1 MAGAVK
7 TSLRFLLPYYRQHR
21 GTLSLLT
28 LCVLAETGYNV
39 AFPLSLKYLID
50 DALLRQN
57 RSALVWILC
66 VLGVLAVVIS
76 GIGGLMEFVNARLA
90 ATVIRDIRHRLF
102 EHLQTLSP
110 GFHSGTS
117 AGDVSSRFSTD
128 LGEVE
133 QAVRYWV
140 SGVLTPALELAAAT
154 GLLFF
159 LSWQLALVAMLVWP
173 LTMIGPRILSRRT
186 VAATYRKKELEAA
199 TLALVHENVAAQ
211 PVVRAFGLG
220 DVVQGWLR
228 RRSLPLAEMSA
239 RVNFLTAMSER
250 SVSTAVLLL
259 HVLVFGIGAWL
270 TFGGRMSIGVLVT
283 FENVFWELSYNIGSI
298 SHFLPEMMEAA
309 GAIRHID
316 DLLGEEP
323 AIRDKPDSVALP
335 RLRHEI
341 RFDDVWFRY
350 GGSSAEG
357 TCQLKNVTLRV
368 PYGAKVGLTGLSG
381 SGKSTILSLI
391 LGLHDPTHG
400 SVRMD
405 GHDVR
410 DIRRESLF
418 AQTGVVFQES
428 FLFNTTIRENIRLGK
443 AGATDAEVEAA
454 ARAAEIHDF
463 VRGLPQGYDTVTGER
478 GGLLSG
484 GQRQRIAIARAII
497 RDPAILILDEATS
510 ALDAETESAILAT
523 LNRLAAGRTTIFA
536 THRLAAMEQ
545 ANVLFTL
552 TAGRV
557 TNTVLRRIGSPG
569 PWSRRE
575 RTMRHR
581 AAAAV

>member
-1 MAGAVK
+1 M
-7 TSLRFLLPYYRQHR
+7 
-21 GTLSLLT
+21 
-28 LCVLAETGYNV
+28 
-39 AFPLSLKYLID
+39 
-50 DALLRQN
+50 
-57 RSALVWILC
+57 
-66 VLGVLAVVIS
+66 
-76 GIGGLMEFVNARLA
+76 
-90 ATVIRDIRHRLF
+90 
-102 EHLQTLSP
+102 
-110 GFHSGTS
+110 
-117 AGDVSSRFSTD
+117 
-128 LGEVE
+128 
-133 QAVRYWV
+133 
-140 SGVLTPALELAAAT
+140 
-154 GLLFF
+154 
-159 LSWQLALVAMLVWP
+159 
-173 LTMIGPRILSRRT
+173 
-186 VAATYRKKELEAA
+186 
-199 TLALVHENVAAQ
+199 
-211 PVVRAFGLG
+211 
-220 DVVQGWLR
+220 
-228 RRSLPLAEMSA
+228 
-239 RVNFLTAMSER
+239 
-250 SVSTAVLLL
+250 
-259 HVLVFGIGAWL
+259 
-270 TFGGRMSIGVLVT
+270 
-283 FENVFWELSYNIGSI
+283 
-298 SHFLPEMMEAA
+298 
-309 GAIRHID
+309 
-316 DLLGEEP
+316 
-323 AIRDKPDSVALP
+323 
-335 RLRHEI
+335 
-341 RFDDVWFRY
+341 
-350 GGSSAEG
+350 
-357 TCQLKNVTLRV
+357 KNVTLRV

-545 ANVLFTL
+545 ADVLFTL